1 VSIHSNPEIERI
13 VDTATTI
20 AKDYN
25 HQYVTL
31 EHLLIALV
39 EYPEFNKTLVTFG
52 VEIEELLRDLYDYIG
67 KQEYLVTIVPP
78 PESIDQTEASQRTED
93 KNSIDSKKDKKSNSK
108 ELAKSSMIPQRT
120 HSLERV
126 FNRAFTQVLFSAR
139 EQMET
144 IDLYLSISQETN
156 SHAAYFLLKWGINR
170 RQLVEYYTKVH
181 GITKKSKEVKS
192 NYSNKI
198 LEEFCTNLNTQV
210 TEGKIDPVIG
220 RATELEEIAQ
230 VLARRQKSNVLMI
243 GDPGVGKTA
252 IAEGLAHKIVD
263 GDVPK
268 YLIPYTVYNLEI
280 GSLLAGSKYRG
291 EFEEKLKDVLAALN
305 QKGNTILFIDEAH
318 QMQGAGS
325 GGSSSVDFANMLKPA
340 LAKGNIK
347 VIASTTF
354 EEYTQSFEKDR
365 ALMRRFY
372 KLNIDEPTADIS
384 KDILRG
390 LRTHFEKFHNGK
402 ISDEAIDSSV
412 DLSVRYQPD
421 RKLPDKAI
429 DLIDMSCARLKIAKE
444 KFTVEKTDIV
454 DTISKATK
462 IPRENLLTEKANKSL
477 TNLDAT
483 IKDNLY
489 GQDSAVEQVLE
500 KIYVAKAGMKAHD
513 KPVGNFLFLG
523 PTGTGKTEFCKL
535 LSDALSMKLLRFD
548 MSEYQEK
555 HAMAKLIGAPPGY
568 VGYEDGNLGGGLL
581 ISEVERN
588 PHSII
593 LLDEI
598 EKAHPDISNLLLQ
611 IMDEG
616 SVTGSNGKKADC
628 RNAILILT
636 SNLGSADGEANAIG
650 FGRDL
655 KKTGTDDEA
664 AKKFFKPE
672 FRNRLDAVVKFAKLE
687 KISMKK
693 IVVKFL
699 QELNVLLQE
708 KEIRIRPS
716 ESIVDHLTDIGF
728 DPTMGARPLSRKIN
742 ELIKVPLSKKILF
755 EAIEPGSIV
764 SIEWKDEEIKF
775 TVQPPELNNLLED
788 KTVDKDGFIV
798 L

>member
-1 VSIHSNPEIERI
+1 MKSNPDIEHI
-13 VDTATTI
+13 IETACVI
-20 AKDYN
+20 AKDY
-25 HQYVTL
+25 HHEYVTL

-39 EYPEFNKTLVTFG
+39 EFPAFNKLLFDFG
-52 VEIEELLRDLYDYIG
+52 AEVEDLTRDLYDYLG
-67 KQEYLVTIVPP
+67 KQDHLVNLT
-78 PESIDQTEASQRTED
+78 
-93 KNSIDSKKDKKSNSK
+93 KDD
-108 ELAKSSMIPQRT
+108 ITPQKT

-126 FNRAFTQVLFSAR
+126 FNRAFTQVLFAAR

-144 IDLYLSISQETN
+144 IDLFLSISQETQ

-170 RQLVEYYTKVH
+170 KPLVEFFTRENF
-181 GITKKSKEVKS
+181 GARLDPKKDK
-192 NYSNKI
+192 NKKDHADRI
-198 LEEFCTNLNTQV
+198 LEEYCTNLIV
-210 TEGKIDPVIG
+210 DVVEGKIDPVIG

-252 IAEGLAHKIVD
+252 IAEGLAWKIVH
-263 GDVPK
+263 GEVPE
-268 YLIPYTVYNLEI
+268 YLKSYVVYNLEI

-291 EFEEKLKDVLAALN
+291 EFEEKLKEVLAALN
-305 QKGNTILFIDEAH
+305 AKGKTILFIDEAH
-318 QMQGAGS
+318 QMQGAGA

-372 KLNIDEPTADIS
+372 KLNVDEPTPQIA
-384 KDILRG
+384 KDILYG
-390 LRTHFEKFHNGK
+390 LRTHFEKFHNGH
-402 ISDEAIDSSV
+402 ISDEAIEAAV
-412 DLSVRYQPD
+412 DLSVRYQTD
-421 RKLPDKAI
+421 KRLPDKAI
-429 DLIDMSCARLKIAKE
+429 DLIDMSCAKLKIKNPE
-444 KFTVEKTDIV
+444 FIVSKLDVV

-462 IPRENLLTEKANKSL
+462 IPKENLLSEKA
-477 TNLDAT
+477 TDNLITLETT
-483 IKDNLY
+483 IKDRLY
-489 GQDSAVEQVLE
+489 GQDSAVDQVLE
-500 KIYVAKAGMKAHD
+500 KIYVAKAGMKSHN

-523 PTGTGKTEFCKL
+523 PTGTGKTELAKL
-535 LSDALSMKLLRFD
+535 LSENLSMKLLRYD

-555 HAMAKLIGAPPGY
+555 HSLAKLIGAPPGY

-581 ISEVERN
+581 ISDVERN

-616 SVTGSNGKKADC
+616 TITSSNGKKADC
-628 RNAILILT
+628 RHAILILT
-636 SNLGSADGEANAIG
+636 SNLGASDGEQNAIG
-650 FGRDL
+650 FGRSQH
-655 KKTGTDDEA
+655 KEGTDDEA

-672 FRNRLDAVVKFAKLE
+672 FRNRLDAVIKFNKLD

-693 IVVKFL
+693 VVVKFL
-699 QELNVLLQE
+699 NELNALLEE
-708 KEIRIRPS
+708 KDIKVRATEQL
-716 ESIVDHLTDIGF
+716 VDHLTDIGF
-728 DPTMGARPLSRKIN
+728 DPTMGARPLARKIS

-755 EAIEPGSIV
+755 EHIESGSV
-764 SIEWKDEEIKF
+764 VTADWIEDCVKF
-775 TVQPPELNNLLED
+775 TIIPPTPVELLEN
-788 KTVDKDGFIV
+788 KTVDENGFIV
-798 L
+798 VE

>member
-1 VSIHSNPEIERI
+1 VSIHSNPEIENI
-13 VDTATTI
+13 VNTATTI

-31 EHLLIALV
+31 EHLLIALI
-39 EYPEFNKTLVTFG
+39 EFPSFNKLLVEFG
-52 VEIEELLRDLYDYIG
+52 VEVEELLRDLYEYIG
-67 KQEYLVTIVPP
+67 KQDYLVVAV
-78 PESIDQTEASQRTED
+78 STE
-93 KNSIDSKKDKKSNSK
+93 
-108 ELAKSSMIPQRT
+108 ELVPQRT

-144 IDLYLSISQETN
+144 IDLYLSISQEPN
-156 SHAAYFLLKWGINR
+156 SHAAYFLLKWGVNR
-170 RQLVEYYTKVH
+170 RQLVDYYSQHH
-181 GITKKSKEVKS
+181 GIAGKKPKDVKN
-192 NYSNKI
+192 NYDKI
-198 LEEFCTNLNTQV
+198 LDEYCTNLNQQV
-210 TEGKIDPVIG
+210 LDGKIDPVIG
-220 RATELEEIAQ
+220 RVFEIEEISQ
-230 VLARRQKSNVLMI
+230 VLARRSKSNVLMI

-252 IAEGLAHKIVD
+252 IAEGLAHKIVN
-263 GDVPK
+263 GDVPE
-268 YLIPYTVYNLEI
+268 YLKPYTVYNLEI

-291 EFEEKLKDVLAALN
+291 EFEEKLKDVLASLN
-305 QKGNTILFIDEAH
+305 AKGNTILFIDEAH
-318 QMQGAGS
+318 QMQGAGA

-372 KLNIDEPTADIS
+372 KLNIDEPSPQVA
-384 KDILRG
+384 KDILYG
-390 LRTHFEKFHNGK
+390 LRTHFEKFHGGV
-402 ISDEAIDSSV
+402 ISDEAVDTAV
-412 DLSVRYQPD
+412 DLSVRYQTD
-421 RKLPDKAI
+421 KRLPDKAI
-429 DLIDMSCARLKIAKE
+429 DLIDMSCARLKIKNPDFVVSKE
-444 KFTVEKTDIV
+444 DIV

-462 IPRENLLTEKANKSL
+462 IPKENLLSEKA
-477 TNLDAT
+477 TENLINLEST
-483 IKDNLY
+483 IKDKLY
-489 GQDSAVEQVLE
+489 GQDKAVDEVLE
-500 KIYVAKAGMKAHD
+500 KIYVAKAGMKSHN

-523 PTGTGKTEFCKL
+523 PTGTGKTELCKL
-535 LSDALSMKLLRFD
+535 LSENLSMKLLRFD

-555 HAMAKLIGAPPGY
+555 HSMAKLIGAPPGY

-616 SVTGSNGKKADC
+616 FITGSNGKKADC

-636 SNLGSADGEANAIG
+636 SNLGAADGEQNAIG
-650 FGRDL
+650 FGRSL
-655 KKTGTDDEA
+655 TKEGTDDEA

-672 FRNRLDAVVKFAKLE
+672 FRNRLDAVIKFAKLD

-699 QELNVLLQE
+699 NELNDLLEE
-708 KEIRIRPS
+708 KNIRVHATEILI
-716 ESIVDHLTDIGF
+716 DHLTEVGF
-728 DPTMGARPLSRKIN
+728 DPAMGARPLARKIN

-755 EAIEPGSIV
+755 DHVETGSIV
-764 SIEWKDEEIKF
+764 TADWSEDQIKF
-775 TVQPPELNNLLED
+775 TIIPPALDLLEN
-788 KTVDKDGFIV
+788 KTVDENGFIV
-798 L
+798 VE